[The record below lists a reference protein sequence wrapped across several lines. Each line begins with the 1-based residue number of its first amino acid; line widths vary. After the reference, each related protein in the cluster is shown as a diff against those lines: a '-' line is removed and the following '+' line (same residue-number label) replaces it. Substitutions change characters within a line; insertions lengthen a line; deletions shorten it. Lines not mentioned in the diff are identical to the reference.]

1 MTVTLATVA
10 RLFALLYPWQVEYG
24 TAFQDA
30 FHFLDWDLCPQTV
43 IRAGYGAGLLAG
55 VATVATLPFVGQ
67 LLGFLL
73 LGVSVPVV
81 FAVAHAIH
89 SLPGLLV
96 RVQRTSALG
105 AAPDLVARAVL
116 SMRLSPT
123 PERAATF
130 AGETS
135 EGVLASS
142 LQSHVRQT
150 QNAAQ
155 SGLTAFGD
163 AWGEQFPQLRRS
175 FALIMVAGRTPTED
189 RHHLL
194 NRALSVVLEGTR
206 DQLRTFSARIRGP
219 VTALYAFGVLLPTAL
234 VALLPA
240 AGFANI
246 FVSPALVVGVYNVV
260 LPAFLVVVSLWLLAR
275 RPVAFPPPDITN
287 GHPRVTDRRRLAVV
301 AGIAVAAASWPL
313 AQRLFPMWGPPV
325 ATVGLGCGTTVLIAT
340 HPTVSVYG
348 DIQAVED
355 SLPDALELI
364 GRRVANGWAVEAAI
378 AQVGDE
384 LDGPMG
390 DVVADGAQQQRQLH
404 VGIEEAFL
412 GEYGVLNAVP
422 SQRVRGSVAL
432 LSLAAKEGR
441 PAGSAL
447 LALADHTEELQRIER
462 DARQELTTVCRT
474 LVNTAAIFGPM
485 VAGATV
491 ALANGISGVETP
503 AGSGQS
509 FTWLGAPV
517 GMYVLSLAVIL
528 TVLSVGLTRGVDR
541 SLVGYHVGRSM
552 VAATL
557 TYLFSYLVVGGLL

>member
-1 MTVTLATVA
+1 MTATLAIVVGLLA
-10 RLFALLYPWQVEYG
+10 RLYPWHVEYSPE
-24 TAFQDA
+24 FEDA
-30 FHFLDWDLCPQTV
+30 FLFLEWDLRPDEV
-43 IRAGYGAGLLAG
+43 IRAGYGAGLLVGMTAVSGLPVVPQSLRYPLVG
-55 VATVATLPFVGQ
+55 VAIPLV
-67 LLGFLL
+67 LG
-73 LGVSVPVV
+73 
-81 FAVAHAIH
+81 VAHAVH
-89 SLPGLLV
+89 SLPTLLV
-96 RVQRTSALG
+96 SVKRTNALG

-123 PERAATF
+123 PERAAEF

-135 EGVLASS
+135 DGVLASS
-142 LQSHVRQT
+142 LTSHARQC

-163 AWGEQFPQLRRS
+163 AWGEQFPALRRS

-206 DQLRTFSARIRGP
+206 EQLRTFAARIRGP

-234 VALLPA
+234 IALLPA
-240 AGFANI
+240 AGFADI
-246 FVSPALVVGVYNVV
+246 SISPTLVVGLYDVV
-260 LPAFLVVVSLWLLAR
+260 LPAFLLLVSVWLLAR
-275 RPVAFPPPDITN
+275 RPVAFPPPDVTS
-287 GHPRVTDRRRLAVV
+287 GHPGVTDRLRLAVV
-301 AGIAVAAASWPL
+301 CGVIVGVLSWPL
-313 AQRLFPMWGPPV
+313 ARRVFPAWGPPV
-325 ATVGLGCGTTVLIAT
+325 AIVGFGCGTALLVAT
-340 HPTVSVYG
+340 RPIISVYG
-348 DIQAVED
+348 DIEAVED

-364 GRRVANGWAVEAAI
+364 GRRVANGRAVEAAI
-378 AQVGDE
+378 AQVGSE

-390 DVVADGAQQQRQLH
+390 EVVADGAQQQRQLH

-412 GEYGVLNAVP
+412 GEHGVLNAVP
-422 SQRVRGSVAL
+422 SPRVRGSFAL

-462 DARQELTTVCRT
+462 DARQELTTICRT

-491 ALANGISGVETP
+491 ALASGISGVETP

-509 FTWLGAPV
+509 FVWLGGPV
-517 GMYVLSLAVIL
+517 GAYVLLLAVIL

-541 SLVGYHVGRSM
+541 PLVGYHVGRSM
-552 VAATL
+552 IAATFV
-557 TYLFSYLVVGGLL
+557 YLCSYLVVGTLL